1 MLLMSGFL
9 RSVSKFNTHR
19 GSTSLAWIK
28 YITITRPSKNITVLA
43 AMMRSVRTD
52 QKYHLA
58 NKGKVTKASFQLFQL
73 LSNPQC
79 VLILEADL
87 RNPLIIQKIKTKL
100 N

>member
-1 MLLMSGFL
+1 MSGFL

-43 AMMRSVRTD
+43 AMRSVRTD

-79 VLILEADL
+79 VSILEKQDL
-87 RNPLIIQKIKTKL
+87 RNPLIKYKK
-100 N
+100 